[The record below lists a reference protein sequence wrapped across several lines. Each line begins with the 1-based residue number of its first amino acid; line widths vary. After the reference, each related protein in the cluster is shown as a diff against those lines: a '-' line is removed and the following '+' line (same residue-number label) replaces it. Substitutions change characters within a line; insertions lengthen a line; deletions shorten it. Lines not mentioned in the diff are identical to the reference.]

1 MYILVYNYYLSRMSQ
16 RGFME
21 YPHKK
26 FYYLSKYFESFI
38 KMNTKIKNINDKE
51 EEAGSLCI
59 NLALIRSRRF

>member
-1 MYILVYNYYLSRMSQ
+1 MSQ